1 MKILVKL
8 LFMAVFVVST
18 LAVPVAKPILGF
30 GGGFSG
36 SNGKILSVNYQKK
49 TLNEE

>member
-8 LFMAVFVVST
+8 IFMAAFVLSAY
-18 LAVPVAKPILGF
+18 AVPVAKPILGF

-36 SNGKILSVNYQKK
+36 SNGIVFFFIN
-49 TLNEE
+49 